1 MKKLSI
7 MLLTLFVAVLLPCMA
22 VQAAENESVTVYLD
36 ATNGADTNTGL
47 TEAQAVKTI
56 AKAYGVLADQI
67 TDSATAGKIVLV
79 TDYTHTMTAS
89 NQTIV
94 SGDHEYEVIITGKT
108 AATVLTVHYS
118 GTAYLGLRGPTT
130 FENITMNVSGS
141 TNMTIYG
148 NNGGK
153 LTIGKN
159 VKTTSTTK
167 FKLSAGPL
175 KAYTGNMS
183 LEVNSGNWQDLC
195 AGAYMYT
202 MNGNGSLVM
211 NGGSVVNL
219 EVTYNGKQTGDVTIT
234 VNGGTI
240 TNLYGGSRNNGGV
253 LTGNLTLNLNG
264 GTIKTK
270 LDADG
275 TGTFVNGG
283 ATLNLGGGELT
294 IGTGIRVNVT
304 GSATGTTTVTV
315 NGTPTFGTA
324 YVTAPAGTAD
334 DAILYTQG
342 TCAVSGSTTKSYTL
356 TQAKSLQIDLRYDDR
371 KDLATLLGQAPTDVT
386 ISNEQVTSKK
396 VGTAEADAHVLYYEN
411 GTLYAVGTG
420 TATLTV
426 GGTSHTVTVTPAPI
440 TMLMIT
446 GHSVGAGDGGNI
458 AQSVLCEPG
467 QVYSS
472 HRPYSITSGEG
483 GLGYGADVRAGCKN
497 SDGTDADI
505 SSQQHLD
512 AFTAAGIGTLGEGS
526 ALGYR
531 WNQLTGDKVWVLNFA
546 VGGSCLNEWQT
557 GVEGHASWTKY
568 HYDTAIKSFG
578 YAQTVVKNEI
588 AAGHYSFGH
597 MVAFYHDGVNY
608 SNYPGWTY
616 EKIEQDYLRMW
627 NGYKA
632 ALATDMDAD
641 GDTETFEGL
650 GLLPF
655 YNFVNEYDDHFDKPA
670 AYYMASS
677 AQYPD
682 IFLASNIYFGWMKEE
697 GLSTFPDIT
706 YTVQNGK
713 TPAKPVSIAHAN
725 NGGTSTN
732 SVFCSADNMHPTQV
746 VHNAVGIDIANSL
759 YSYLNGSHS
768 TTAVTLRDQAHN
780 PLTTLN
786 MVVGEKQILVPMITP
801 KVKGNVTY
809 TVDGVL
815 SLSYP
820 LQITATAAGTGTVR
834 AIADGQVL
842 AQVTVTVT
850 ENAHNHCVCGGHYD
864 HECATESWIAW
875 GDDDYEQGV
884 LPFLSGNYYL
894 VADIQVEKSMLIE
907 PGETVK
913 LCLNGHTINTGTA
926 RTVNNQGTL
935 IVTDCGIQEQWG
947 TMTSAYAGSYS
958 QVLYNYDTG
967 LIELYAGNYRANGA
981 SSWGCLAINVGGE
994 INIYGG
1000 DLQGTQAVVKNNLD
1014 LRGGTLY
1021 LMGGEINIYGGN
1033 IYGGNAS
1040 NGGNIYAEKGTLR
1053 ICGGTISGGEASLGG
1068 NIYGSHSTTI
1078 ALSGGVIENGVSKNE
1093 GGNIYLYTSSTT
1105 ENGETV
1111 SRHSALTISGG
1122 TIQNGTATRGCQI
1135 FATTGGNLSSG
1146 NWVITVTGGIITGKA
1161 TDNSAV
1167 VLRNNAH
1174 ATISGGSISGG
1185 LSAIRLERSGTSGA
1199 ISKLTLTG
1207 DAVITGTDTEIF
1219 MDNSKSYGQ
1228 LHISNLNT
1236 QTPLRI
1242 DATDVGEIATTGS
1255 DCSAQL
1261 VSVREGYAVG
1271 YTDGK
1276 LTLVPGVAQ
1285 VGERCFATL
1294 QQALDNAQGSYV
1306 KLLESVTEDVEINGS
1321 VYLDLNGKTVT
1332 GNVSGAGTLCGMDSA
1347 TNSYTT
1353 DMMGR
1358 ITGTVSCNVQAHF
1371 KTNVTGKVLRY
1382 MAIADDNGYTF
1393 HRFYMGITHISLKP
1407 GVDGVGYKAFF
1418 YADEQVRQK
1427 VAGYGYTLWLDEN
1440 GHKVSVGKEG
1450 AFESGKVVTA
1460 RLQNFDVAGYGET
1473 PIYGQVYLTLS
1484 DGSTVESTV
1493 YSYTFRTIVE
1503 QVAEKAAS
1511 YSDSQISALRD
1522 MLSRFEDAVK
1532 DWKVDGLF

>member
-7 MLLTLFVAVLLPCMA
+7 LLLVLFVAVLLPCVT
-22 VQAAENESVTVYLD
+22 VQAAENEPVTVYLD
-36 ATNGADTNTGL
+36 AANGADTNTGL

-67 TDSATAGKIVLV
+67 TDSATTGKIVLV
-79 TDYTHTMTAS
+79 TDYTHTMTAE

-94 SGDHEYEVIITGKT
+94 STDHAFEVIITGKT

-141 TNMTIYG
+141 SNMTIYG

-153 LTIGKN
+153 LTIGQN

-240 TNLYGGSRNNGGV
+240 TNLYGGSRNNKGV

-264 GTIKTK
+264 GTVTK
-270 LDADG
+270 LLDADG
-275 TGTFVNGG
+275 LGTISG
-283 ATLNLGGGELT
+283 TKLLNLGGGELT

-324 YVTAPAGTAD
+324 YVTGNGKEGSVV
-334 DAILYTQG
+334 YTNG
-342 TCAVSGSTTKSYTL
+342 TCTYADGSFTLNEAVSKNIAL
-356 TQAKSLQIDLRYDDR
+356 KYDDR
-371 KDLATLLGQAPTDVT
+371 KDLTALLGQAPVDVT
-386 ISNEQVTSKK
+386 VSNEQVISYK
-396 VGTAEADAHVLYYEN
+396 VGTQEKDEHVVIYEKGKLIVTGIGTADLTVN
-411 GTLYAVGTG
+411 GTT
-420 TATLTV
+420 
-426 GGTSHTVTVTPAPI
+426 HQVTITPATI
-440 TMLMIT
+440 SMFMIT

-458 AQSVLCEPG
+458 AQSVVCEPG

-557 GVEGHASWTKY
+557 GVEGHATWTKY
-568 HYDTAIKSFG
+568 HYDTAVRSFG

-597 MVAFYHDGVNY
+597 MVAFYHNGVNY

-627 NGYKA
+627 NGYKN
-632 ALATDMDAD
+632 ALATDMDGD
-641 GDTETFEGL
+641 GDTETIEGL

-655 YNFVNEYDDHFDKPA
+655 YNFVNEYTDHFDKPA

-677 AQYPD
+677 ARYPD

-713 TPAKPVSIAHAN
+713 TPAKPVSIAHSN
-725 NGGTSTN
+725 NGGTSSN
-732 SVFCSADNMHPTQV
+732 SVFCKADNMHPTQV
-746 VHNAVGIDIANSL
+746 VHNAVGMDIAESL
-759 YSYLNGSHS
+759 YNYLNNAH
-768 TTAVTLRDQAHN
+768 TTTSVTLQDQAHN
-780 PLTTLN
+780 AVTSLN
-786 MVVGEKQILVPMITP
+786 MVVGEKKILVPMITP

-815 SLSYP
+815 ELSYP
-820 LQITATAAGTGTVR
+820 LQITATAAGTGTVT
-834 AIADGQVL
+834 AQVNGQVL
-842 AQVTVTVT
+842 AQVVVTVT
-850 ENAHNHCVCGGHYD
+850 ENTHNHCVCGGHYD
-864 HECATESWIAW
+864 HECTSESWIAW
-875 GDDDYEQGV
+875 GDDAYEQTL

-894 VADIQVEKSMLIE
+894 VSDININRSMLVE
-907 PGETVK
+907 EGEDIR
-913 LCLNGHTINTGTA
+913 LCLNGFVVNTGSQ
-926 RTVNNQGTL
+926 RVVNNQGSL
-935 IVTDCGIQEQWG
+935 VITDCSIREKWG
-947 TMTSAYAGSYS
+947 TLTSSYSGSYS
-958 QVLYNYDTG
+958 QVFYNYPTG
-967 LIELYAGNYRANGA
+967 VLNIYSGNLVAKGS
-981 SSWGCLAINVGGE
+981 SSWGSVGLIQGG
-994 INIYGG
+994 IVNIFNG
-1000 DLQGTQAVVKNNLD
+1000 DLQGAQTVVKNNLD

-1021 LMGGEINIYGGN
+1021 LMGGQLNIYGGS
-1033 IYGGNAS
+1033 IHGGKATS
-1040 NGGNIYAEKGTLR
+1040 GGNIYAEKGTLR
-1053 ICGGTISGGEASLGG
+1053 ISGGTITGGEATLGG
-1068 NIYGSHSTTI
+1068 NIYASHSTTI
-1078 ALSGGVIENGVSKNE
+1078 ELSGGVIENGVSKNE

-1105 ENGETV
+1105 ENGATV
-1111 SRHSALTISGG
+1111 SRHSALNISGG
-1122 TIQNGTATRGCQI
+1122 TIQNGTATRGNQI

-1146 NWVITVTGGIITGKA
+1146 NWVITISGGNITGKA

-1174 ATISGGSISGG
+1174 ATISGGTISGG
-1185 LSAIRLERSGTSGA
+1185 LSAIRLERSATSGA
-1199 ISKLTLTG
+1199 VSKLTLTG
-1207 DAVITGTDTEIF
+1207 DASLAGTDTEIF
-1219 MDNSKSYGQ
+1219 VDKSKSYGQ

-1236 QTPLRI
+1236 ETPLRI
-1242 DATDVGEIATTGS
+1242 DATDVGEIAATGS

-1285 VGERCFATL
+1285 TGSRCFATL
-1294 QQALDNAQGSYV
+1294 QQAFDHAQNGYV
-1306 KLLESVTEDVEINGS
+1306 KLLSDVTGDVTVSGS
-1321 VYLDLNGKTVT
+1321 VYFDLNGKTLTGDIT
-1332 GNVSGAGTLCGMDSA
+1332 GNGELYGMDSA
-1347 TNSYTT
+1347 TDMYTADT
-1353 DMMGR
+1353 MGR
-1358 ITGTVSCNVQAHF
+1358 ITGTVSCKVQTQF
-1371 KTNVTGKVLRY
+1371 KTDVTGQVRRY

-1393 HRFYMGITHISLKP
+1393 HRFYLGITHMSLKP
-1407 GVDGVGYKAFF
+1407 GANGVGYKAVF
-1418 YADEQVRQK
+1418 YGDEMVLSR
-1427 VAGYGYTLWLDEN
+1427 VTGYGYTLWVGEN
-1440 GHKVSVGKEG
+1440 GEKLSAGKEE
-1450 AFESGKVVTA
+1450 AFVSGKTVTL
-1460 RLQNFDVAGYGET
+1460 RLQNFDVENYGEEK
-1473 PIYGQVYLTLS
+1473 IYGQVYLKLA
-1484 DGSTVESTV
+1484 DGTSVESSN
-1493 YSYTFRTIVE
+1493 YSYTLRGLVE
-1503 QVAEKAAS
+1503 SIAEDLSGYNA
-1511 YSDSQISALRD
+1511 DQLQALRD
-1522 MLSRFEDAVK
+1522 MLLRFESTVSGWDI
-1532 DWKVDGLF
+1532 DSLF